1 LQAFTAAS
9 QGDTKAHRDEPEALI
24 AATHPPSRTRDQVS
38 PPSRVVKR
46 APLPRT
52 QPTRGVGKIIGEN
65 ALPGA
70 GNSPPTTLQDLPASL
85 VETSRSPQ
93 WVFLDHTP
101 RPFVTLKKVTA
112 ESSDPV
118 IRFAQGEVVAAASLG
133 AAFAVD
139 AAVPAQRVK
148 VAMSA
153 TPNLRFMLVS
163 PIYTFSAFTD
173 CQD

>member
-1 LQAFTAAS
+1 
-9 QGDTKAHRDEPEALI
+9 
-24 AATHPPSRTRDQVS
+24 
-38 PPSRVVKR
+38 
-46 APLPRT
+46 
-52 QPTRGVGKIIGEN
+52 
-65 ALPGA
+65 
-70 GNSPPTTLQDLPASL
+70 L

-153 TPNLRFMLVS
+153 TPNLRIMLVS